1 MVYKTDFDYAQEE
14 HHQEI
19 VELLKKGV
27 NKANKSANVIIIEN
41 MTKNESSKQESKKK
55 MLPKNRKL
63 TNMNLITK
71 IYQTKF
77 SNLNLIMHNYRT
89 KSFN

>member
-27 NKANKSANVIIIEN
+27 NKANKSANVI
-41 MTKNESSKQESKKK
+41 
-55 MLPKNRKL
+55 KL
-63 TNMNLITK
+63 K
-71 IYQTKF
+71 I
-77 SNLNLIMHNYRT
+77 
-89 KSFN
+89 

>member
-27 NKANKSANVIIIEN
+27 NKANKSANVIKLKIWLKMNHLNKKLRDQNHQHHRKKRKCYQKTEN
-41 MTKNESSKQESKKK
+41 SPTW
-55 MLPKNRKL
+55 
-63 TNMNLITK
+63 IW
-71 IYQTKF
+71 
-77 SNLNLIMHNYRT
+77 
-89 KSFN
+89 